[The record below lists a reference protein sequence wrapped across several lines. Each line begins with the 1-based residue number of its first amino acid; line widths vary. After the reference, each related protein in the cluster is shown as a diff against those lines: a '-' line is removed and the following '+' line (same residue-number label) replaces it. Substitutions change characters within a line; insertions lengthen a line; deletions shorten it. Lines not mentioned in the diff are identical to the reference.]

1 MSSSVNHLN
10 NKPNQSH
17 NKMTIKLS
25 STKSN
30 NDSTSNLDNNK
41 NTKEDIINLQ
51 NFQNLTKE
59 EKELYKKQNELLSQI
74 KTVEEKLKFEKEQH
88 QYLIESKQEEIEFK
102 TKTINQLKIVNEKL
116 QKEFENL
123 QAKAQENMDKIENKE
138 KNDKNELEKQNKQN
152 SLEQM
157 LKVKEKELSNS
168 NAQVDKFT
176 KEKEKLRKKLD
187 ETVNIN
193 EINYLK
199 DQIKI
204 AQEKVHELKKEKKY
218 LSEIKD
224 EHYKCQEKFQ
234 NLNKE
239 IEKLKGELLEIKKQ
253 QRNEIKYDK
262 SNIGIMTNS
271 KSVKKINPLKSDL
284 NLQGLTTLERIQRQ
298 NQNEEEKIKKS
309 LEKFWKINKDKL
321 LSLSNENIDQ
331 NLSGNNLS
339 GSNINIT
346 NKSQEIRTKLV
357 KRSNNL
363 FNKKKK
369 FEEELRNKNLDN
381 NISNELPIIPLFNN
395 QEKKILLNILPEKE
409 LEKFERRYEFIDKEK
424 NNLQRKLVFETKNLN
439 KENKELKDRYEFSNN
454 QLKENEEKNR
464 ILSLKIEQQNKEI
477 INLQDKL
484 DKINKRIEEKRN
496 KVKEKDE
503 ENKLLLKQIQELK
516 YKYDKPNKVS
526 NKRIMNKVDEINEV
540 DLEEEK

>member
-204 AQEKVHELKKEKKY
+204 AQEKVDELKKEKKY